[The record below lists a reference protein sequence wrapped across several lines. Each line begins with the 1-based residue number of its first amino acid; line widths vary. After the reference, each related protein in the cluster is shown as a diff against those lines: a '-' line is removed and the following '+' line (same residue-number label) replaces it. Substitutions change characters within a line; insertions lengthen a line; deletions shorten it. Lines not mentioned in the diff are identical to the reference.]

1 LRSIINATRPDD
13 SIVQHHAK
21 ALHPA
26 QGFCASAADTLST
39 MNATILQGT
48 ELERQTLRLYAQLL
62 ATGTQWGGAL
72 VVTAGAGCSATGMP
86 AAVSIAGGCTL
97 ALDPD
102 VATVKAVFRQ
112 GGLDFVVNTLDEA
125 LRVLKNEIRQHKP
138 LSVALT
144 APLAE
149 TLAEMDERGVRA
161 DLRLDLRLALSTD
174 VAAALELTDEAAACL
189 DRHGYAEVSLSGAE
203 CRALEAAVLSQL
215 EATDLPRRRWLERIA
230 HYQRPQPGAPR
241 LCWLT
246 AVEQAALLPEQAAA
260 VR

>member
-1 LRSIINATRPDD
+1 MQPLGG
-13 SIVQHHAK
+13 IVAHHAK
-21 ALHPA
+21 ALHSL
-26 QGFCASAADTLST
+26 QGFCAFAADTLEAMTTTST
-39 MNATILQGT
+39 TLQGT
-48 ELERQTLRLYAQLL
+48 ELERQTLRLYAHLQALR
-62 ATGTQWGGAL
+62 AGWGGAL
-72 VVTAGAGCSATGMP
+72 VVTAGAGASATGLP

-97 ALDPD
+97 VVDPD
-102 VATVKAVFRQ
+102 VATVKSVFRQ

-174 VAAALELTDEAAACL
+174 VAAALQLTDEAAAWL

-203 CRALEAAVLSQL
+203 RRALEAAVLSQL

-230 HYQRPQPGAPR
+230 HYQRPLPGAPR

-246 AVEQAALLPEQAAA
+246 AAEQAALLTQQAVAA
-260 VR
+260 R

>member
-1 LRSIINATRPDD
+1 ML
-13 SIVQHHAK
+13 
-21 ALHPA
+21 
-26 QGFCASAADTLST
+26 QGFCAFAADTLNR

-72 VVTAGAGCSATGMP
+72 VVTAGAGCSATGLP

-144 APLAE
+144 APLE
-149 TLAEMDERGVRA
+149 PVLAEMEERGVRA
-161 DLRLDLRLALSTD
+161 DLRLDPPVGTGVAQELAPD
-174 VAAALELTDEAAACL
+174 AAAWLAQ
-189 DRHGYAEVSLSGAE
+189 RGYAEVSLPGQSGSKPGQDR
-203 CRALEAAVLSQL
+203 RALEAAVLAHL
-215 EATDLPRRRWLERIA
+215 DAGDAPRRRWLERIA
-230 HYQRPQPGAPR
+230 HYQRPLPGAPR

-246 AVEQAALLPEQAAA
+246 AAEQAALLPSLAATA
-260 VR
+260 P